1 MEGFYLLF
9 LIPGSIFLTMG
20 LIFLFLMRKV
30 TKPAK
35 DWKLTTGIIIQK
47 EKNYTISIG
56 NFFNKGDFVSTQPDS
71 APTFQYEVNGIQ
83 YEKTSKIEQ
92 SPGFSI
98 GSTVEILYDPEEPEQ
113 AVINTLIQKGTLIN
127 LISKILTLFGLILL
141 IIALFI
147 ILI

>member
-1 MEGFYLLF
+1 MEGFYLLL

-98 GSTVEILYDPEEPEQ
+98 GDRKSTRLNSSHVAISY
-113 AVINTLIQKGTLIN
+113 AVFCLKK
-127 LISKILTLFGLILL
+127 KIKANERTVSNMIRH
-141 IIALFI
+141 
-147 ILI
+147 